1 MKRKLPKSHE
11 VKEPRADYLSLKGS
25 DLNELAASILKLI
38 GKDEQKRATLVG
50 LLISDVATKQEFVTL
65 LNELKAMREAS
76 DRRFEASEK
85 RFEAIES
92 ELKAMREASDRR
104 FEASEKRFEAI
115 ESELKAMREASDRR
129 FEASEKRFEAFEK
142 RFEAIESGLK
152 AMRETTNSSITA
164 LGNKID
170 RLGSRW
176 GIMAEDTFTNALR
189 EVLGKAGFQVT
200 KWRKT
205 DTNAEYFI
213 RPRDAEIDILV
224 RDGKRI
230 AIEVKSAVGIGDIEI
245 FEKSVQFYERSES
258 VKVDEKIM
266 VGIHLHREVE
276 DYARKLK
283 IKIVSQLEDIAD

>member
-65 LNELKAMREAS
+65 LN
-76 DRRFEASEK
+76 
-85 RFEAIES
+85 
-92 ELKAMREASDRR
+92 
-104 FEASEKRFEAI
+104 
-115 ESELKAMREASDRR
+115 ELKAMREASDRR